1 MDFEG
6 IELHILTDA
15 LKRYFLDL
23 PNPVIPASVYNE
35 MISVA
40 QGMFINVS
48 FGRVGGL
55 RILIFTGHAH
65 AATLQFMSL
74 CQTWHLHVYII
85 VGILFWSVVGCC

>member
-40 QGMFINVS
+40 QGMSINVY
-48 FGRVGGL
+48 FGRLGCW

-65 AATLQFMSL
+65 DATLQFMS
-74 CQTWHLHVYII
+74 CQTWHLHDDII
-85 VGILFWSVVGCC
+85 V